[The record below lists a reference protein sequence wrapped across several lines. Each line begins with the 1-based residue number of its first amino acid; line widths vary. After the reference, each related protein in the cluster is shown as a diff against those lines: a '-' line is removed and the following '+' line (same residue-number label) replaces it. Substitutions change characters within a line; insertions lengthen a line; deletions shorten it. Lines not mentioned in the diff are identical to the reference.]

1 MIRAEVT
8 IFGNKSEYCHYLE
21 NRAKDIVSIL
31 WKNNVDVTRVT
42 FQEENREEENSCYI
56 RRLYREK

>member
-8 IFGNKSEYCHYLE
+8 IFGNKSDPVHYLE

-31 WKNNVDVTRVT
+31 LKNNVDVTRVT
-42 FQEENREEENSCYI
+42 FQEEKENLSYCCFTGTGV
-56 RRLYREK
+56 